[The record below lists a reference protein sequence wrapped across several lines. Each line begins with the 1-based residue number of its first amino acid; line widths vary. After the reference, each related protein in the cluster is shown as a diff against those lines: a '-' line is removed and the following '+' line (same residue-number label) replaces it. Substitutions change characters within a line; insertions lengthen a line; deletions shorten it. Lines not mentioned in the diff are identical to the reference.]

1 MVDSAERGV
10 TMKPK
15 TSRAIAIAAIIVI
28 AVVTLISC
36 QMLPREPLPEADVPN
51 AHARVAGSDDETT
64 LTLGRYSWSYTA
76 NGQNYGET
84 LLQIGPQA
92 WNVDELAHVS
102 AASTARVTV
111 TFDEAPLT
119 TYVQSWDE
127 KDLSKE
133 DLVGKPLAWRARYWR
148 DFVNTLG
155 EEVPSTFEDNVL
167 AFDVTPGRRYAIS
180 TRFGPDPSEGDRV
193 EYVFTVS

>member
-1 MVDSAERGV
+1 MTATHGRPVY
-10 TMKPK
+10 
-15 TSRAIAIAAIIVI
+15 
-28 AVVTLISC
+28 
-36 QMLPREPLPEADVPN
+36 PRKDCPLNLFDYLDTRLE
-51 AHARVAGSDDETT
+51 
-64 LTLGRYSWSYTA
+64 
-76 NGQNYGET
+76 
-84 LLQIGPQA
+84 
-92 WNVDELAHVS
+92 
-102 AASTARVTV
+102 

-148 DFVNTLG
+148 DFANTLG
-155 EEVPSTFEDNVL
+155 EEVPSTFEDDVL